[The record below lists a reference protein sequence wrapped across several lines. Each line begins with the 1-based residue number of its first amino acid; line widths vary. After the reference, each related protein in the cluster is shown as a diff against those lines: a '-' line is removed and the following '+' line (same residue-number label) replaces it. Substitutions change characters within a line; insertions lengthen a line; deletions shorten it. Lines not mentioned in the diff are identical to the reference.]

1 MNTAQLGDRVRIHY
15 ASVRKTIAP
24 PDQPLGHR
32 ELEFTVGTGGMIPTI
47 SLGVVG
53 MAQGDHKQFTLQP
66 HEIKGAAQ
74 PRLIREIPR
83 QRLPKDLLLEVG
95 QRLTAVQKVTGKRR
109 QVTVVEVK
117 PDSVVVD
124 EERPLSRKVVVLDVT
139 LISLD
144 SSANANQTKP
154 QFDAGGEG

>member
-1 MNTAQLGDRVRIHY
+1 MHTAQLGDRVRIHY
-15 ASVRKTIAP
+15 ASVRKTVPP

-53 MAQGDHKQFTLQP
+53 MAQGEHKRFTLQP
-66 HEIKGAAQ
+66 DEVKGAAQ
-74 PRLIREIPR
+74 QRLIREIPL
-83 QRLPKDLLLEVG
+83 QRLPKDLVLEVG
-95 QRLTAVQKVTGKRR
+95 KRLTSVQKVTGKRR

-117 PDSVVVD
+117 ADSVVVD

-144 SSANANQTKP
+144 SSANANQSKP
-154 QFDAGGEG
+154 QFDTGGEG

>member
-1 MNTAQLGDRVRIHY
+1 MHTAQLGDRVRIHY
-15 ASVRKTIAP
+15 ASVRKTLAP

-53 MAQGDHKQFTLQP
+53 MAQGDQKRFTLQP
-66 HEIKGAAQ
+66 HEVQGAAQ
-74 PRLIREIPR
+74 PRLIREISR

-95 QRLTAVQKVTGKRR
+95 KRLTAVQKITGRRR
-109 QVTVVEVK
+109 QVTVVEVRAE
-117 PDSVVVD
+117 SVVVD
-124 EERPLSRKVVVLDVT
+124 EERPLSGKVVVLDVT